1 MAPALTTITG
11 SIYDASTGQKRT
23 TGRLY
28 FTPQNF
34 IIDGLDLISAQKVYV
49 DIPSSGDLS
58 FGLAPS
64 NGVSYVVEFDPDP
77 SDFVT
82 PLTLKSGYFRNV
94 WTVPSSGPVL
104 ITSL

>member
-11 SIYDASTGQKRT
+11 SIFDASTGQKRT
-23 TGRLY
+23 QGRLY

-34 IIDGLDLISAQKVYV
+34 IIDGTELISAAQVFV
-49 DIPSSGDLS
+49 DIPSSGNLN

-77 SDFVT
+77 SDPT

-94 WTVPSSGPVL
+94 WTVPSPGPVL

>member
-1 MAPALTTITG
+1 MSPALTTITG
-11 SIYDASTGQKRT
+11 SIYDARTGLKRT

-28 FTPQNF
+28 IRPQGF
-34 IIDGLDLISAQKVYV
+34 IIDGIELVSADSVFV
-49 DIPSSGDLS
+49 DIPSSGDLN

-77 SDFVT
+77 ADPT

-94 WTVPSSGPVL
+94 WTVPAVGPVS